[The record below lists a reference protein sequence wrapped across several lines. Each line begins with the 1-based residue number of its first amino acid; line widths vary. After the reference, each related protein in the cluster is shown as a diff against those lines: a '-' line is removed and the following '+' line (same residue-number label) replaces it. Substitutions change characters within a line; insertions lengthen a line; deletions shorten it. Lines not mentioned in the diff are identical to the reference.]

1 MLQRTDGVKYIEVIR
16 TYDAPVELKDEDD
29 QGGYELKTLAS
40 DRLNVGDL
48 FFPPSPSP
56 CDVDLSLVRH
66 NWEKRLYKTLPA
78 NPQHTKRLSNT
89 TSLINLEHISDNIH
103 NLTGT

>member
-56 CDVDLSLVRH
+56 PPPPSPRLPKNNQICAEMQVIKSKPICDKH
-66 NWEKRLYKTLPA
+66 
-78 NPQHTKRLSNT
+78 
-89 TSLINLEHISDNIH
+89 
-103 NLTGT
+103 